1 RILSGFL
8 GKFFVAGLTQK
19 RSEENEMDFPRAA
32 PGFIDP
38 SALLLANGGLFRLTA
53 APNPRKRGRG
63 GIAFPE
69 TAPPPPPPQQL
80 QENHPVDL
88 LSLQPQRT
96 SAPLGSFA
104 QHQSL
109 PSLLVSTGL
118 RLSFKDRCQQQ
129 NQKQSNALLS
139 SSSSFLSSLLSEEL
153 TTHINQQKGEIEQ
166 FLHVEVLFS
175 PPASPGLLGLL
186 WSWGLAERRRRHY
199 RYLISAA
206 NESAARRLRE
216 EEAEAERAAR
226 RSAELEGRLAR
237 LRIELMA
244 WKAKAT
250 ADQAT
255 AASLQAQ
262 LQQAA
267 AAAAQARGGEASPA
281 EDAESTFMDPHRV
294 EQGRACR
301 ACRERLAS
309 VVLLPCRHLCL
320 CDACDGGGGPVESC
334 PVCRCVK
341 AGSVRVYLT

>member
-1 RILSGFL
+1 
-8 GKFFVAGLTQK
+8 
-19 RSEENEMDFPRAA
+19 MDFPRAA

-38 SALLLANGGLFRLTA
+38 SELLLANGA
-53 APNPRKRGRG
+53 PPNPRKRGRG
-63 GIAFPE
+63 GIGFPE
-69 TAPPPPPPQQL
+69 TPPPPPPQL
-80 QENHPVDL
+80 QQNHPVDL
-88 LSLQPQRT
+88 LSLQPQRP
-96 SAPLGSFA
+96 SAPLSPPALVSFA
-104 QHQSL
+104 QHQSH
-109 PSLLVSTGL
+109 PSLRVSTGL

-129 NQKQSNALLS
+129 NQKQSNPLLS

-166 FLHVEVLFS
+166 FLHAESEQLRR
-175 PPASPGLLGLL
+175 
-186 WSWGLAERRRRHY
+186 GLAERRWRHY
-199 RYLISAA
+199 RYLLSAA

-237 LRIELMA
+237 LRIESMA

-255 AASLQAQ
+255 ATSLQVQ
-262 LQQAA
+262 LQKAVA
-267 AAAAQARGGEASPA
+267 TAAQARGCEASPA
-281 EDAESTFMDPHRV
+281 EDAESAFMEPHRV

-334 PVCRCVK
+334 PVCRCGK

>member
-1 RILSGFL
+1 
-8 GKFFVAGLTQK
+8 
-19 RSEENEMDFPRAA
+19 MDFPRAA

-38 SALLLANGGLFRLTA
+38 SALLLANGA

-69 TAPPPPPPQQL
+69 TAPPPPPQQL

-166 FLHVEVLFS
+166 FLHVEAEKLRR
-175 PPASPGLLGLL
+175 
-186 WSWGLAERRRRHY
+186 GLAERRRRHY
-199 RYLISAA
+199 RYLLSAA

-267 AAAAQARGGEASPA
+267 AAAAQARGGEASPT

-334 PVCRCVK
+334 PVCGCVK